1 MSYLDLLIKR
11 AAIKAA
17 ERINEDL
24 KPRRK
29 HLKRCRNREILYRKK
44 LSLGRRL

>member
-17 ERINEDL
+17 EKINEEL
-24 KPRRK
+24 KARK
-29 HLKRCRNREILYRKK
+29 KYLKKCRNREILYKKK